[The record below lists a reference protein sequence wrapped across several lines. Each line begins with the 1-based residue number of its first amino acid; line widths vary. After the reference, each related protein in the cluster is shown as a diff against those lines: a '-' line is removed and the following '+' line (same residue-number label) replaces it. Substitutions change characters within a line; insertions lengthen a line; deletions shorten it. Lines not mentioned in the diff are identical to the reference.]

1 MIVINEREDGTVDL
15 NDLERHL
22 KYYSSKQ
29 KYGKLLIGSFS
40 AASNVTG
47 ILTNVDD
54 IAILMHKYGGL
65 AFFDYAAA
73 APYVRIDMN
82 PRIIENE

>member
-1 MIVINEREDGTVDL
+1 MIGEDKDGKVDL

-22 KYYSSKQ
+22 KYYSSNPKHS
-29 KYGKLLIGSFS
+29 KHLIGSFS

-47 ILTNVDD
+47 ILTDVDD